1 MSTSRTEK
9 KKLNI
14 LLVEDN
20 PGDVRLIREM
30 IGADSSPF
38 ELDTVS
44 RLSLAM
50 DRLKINK
57 YDIMLLDLG
66 LPDSQGIETMQKVRS
81 FAANL
86 PIIIL
91 TGLADENIGIQ
102 AVEQGAQDFLIKWEA
117 SEVVLARSIN
127 YAIERKRADERLHA
141 SEQQLELA
149 VAGADLGLWDWDIRA
164 HRVTFNDRGAEM
176 VASGPGVLQLGT
188 KNIAE
193 IIHPDDQPSVR
204 QKFSAHLRGETP
216 VIDIQCRIHGN
227 SGQWRWVQLSG
238 RVMERDAQGQP
249 LRAAGILK
257 DVSELFLAQEA
268 LRQSEESYRDIV
280 ETAGEG
286 IFVLD
291 TEDNV
296 IFANQQM
303 ADMLGYKVDEIL
315 GRSFLDFMD
324 DEGRRGAQSHHQ
336 ALRAGNREQYDFRF
350 CTRDGREFWGMVSA
364 TPLIDRDS
372 GSYRGSLIMLA
383 DITERK
389 MAEIRDKARFVLV
402 NKLRTAKGI
411 DDCLLLG
418 CKALFESRLF
428 RRSAFLFFDDEGAI
442 TNFAQVGLDK
452 NEAGAIRHGA
462 PIEMGNFANLTQSKH
477 RISKSF
483 FVGQGTH
490 PASEQAFPNISF
502 SAGEMPSW
510 KPGDILIMPI
520 FLRSGE
526 KFDGI
531 ITVAHS
537 FDSHRPPSHDNIL
550 RFEEIVEMVILRIG
564 EIQQAEALSRE
575 RQALAEK
582 NVALKE
588 IMSVVEAEK
597 MEIRKQIASTIDQVL
612 KPAISRLAR
621 RDGTINKTYYDL
633 LKYNLDELALTT
645 GGALSISSKLSP
657 REMEICSMIKNGSSS
672 KDIAE
677 ALDIALVTVQKHREV
692 IRRKLGLT
700 NKSVNLTTHLRNM

>member
-1 MSTSRTEK
+1 MSTNLSDK

-20 PGDVRLIREM
+20 PGDARLIKEM

-38 ELDTVS
+38 ELDTVN
-44 RLSLAM
+44 RLSLAI
-50 DRLKINK
+50 DRLKKNN

-81 FAANL
+81 FGANL
-86 PIIIL
+86 PIIIM

-117 SEVVLARSIN
+117 SEIVLARSIN

-141 SEQQLELA
+141 SEQRLELA
-149 VAGADLGLWDWDIRA
+149 VVGADLGLWDWDIDASKVKYNERA
-164 HRVTFNDRGAEM
+164 ADM
-176 VASGPGVLQLGT
+176 VAADPAVLQMDSKSL
-188 KNIAE
+188 AP
-193 IIHPDDQPSVR
+193 IIHPDDLSGAR
-204 QKFSAHLRGETP
+204 QIVAAHLHGETP
-216 VIDIQCRIHGN
+216 VIDIQCRVNGN
-227 SGQWRWVQLSG
+227 SGQWRWVQING
-238 RVMERDAQGQP
+238 KIVERDENGQP
-249 LRAAGILK
+249 LRAAGIIK
-257 DVSELFLAQEA
+257 DVSELVLAQRA
-268 LRQSEESYRDIV
+268 LRQSEERYRDIV

-286 IFVLD
+286 IFALD
-291 TEDNV
+291 PVDKI

-303 ADMLGYKVDEIL
+303 ADMLGYKVEQMI
-315 GRSFLDFMD
+315 GRSILDFMD
-324 DEGRRGAQSHHQ
+324 DDARHSAQAHLQ
-336 ALRAGNREQYDFRF
+336 ELRAGNREQYDFRF
-350 CTRDGREFWGMVSA
+350 CARDESEFWGMVSA

-383 DITERK
+383 DINERK

-411 DDCLLLG
+411 DDCLQLG

-428 RRSAFLFFDDEGAI
+428 RRSAFLFFDDDGQI
-442 TNFAQVGLDK
+442 TNFAHVGLDK
-452 NEAGAIRHGA
+452 NEASAIRHGA

-483 FVGQGTH
+483 FIGQGAN
-490 PASEQAFPNISF
+490 PAFEQAFPNISF
-502 SAGEMPSW
+502 SAGEKPSW

-526 KFDGI
+526 KYNGI
-531 ITVAHS
+531 ITAAHS

-612 KPAISRLAR
+612 KPAVSRLAR
-621 RDGTINKTYYDL
+621 RDGSINKTYYDL
-633 LKYNLDELALTT
+633 LKYNLDELALST